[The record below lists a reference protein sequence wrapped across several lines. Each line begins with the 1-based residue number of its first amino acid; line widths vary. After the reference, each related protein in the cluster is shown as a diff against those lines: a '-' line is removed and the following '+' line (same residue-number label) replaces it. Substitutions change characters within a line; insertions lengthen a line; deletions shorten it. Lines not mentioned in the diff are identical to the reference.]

1 MQNIITVND
10 FNGKFVISEAYRPI
24 AQALVNKYSELE
36 HINVDNILFIENTE
50 TRKKKNNSL
59 VFAQISLMQ
68 EKWKDIIYQITEQ
81 NYTHILEIFKLNV
94 LMMSR
99 EQIIALIYHELR
111 HIGKDGSI
119 INHDIEDW
127 TNMVEKLGVDW
138 SKYEADIP
146 NILKVDWDSIEGPA
160 NLFPAETI
168 LRVVK

>member
-81 NYTHILEIFKLNV
+81 NYTHILEIFKLNT

-127 TNMVEKLGVDW
+127 ANMIEKLGVDW

-146 NILKVDWDSIEGPA
+146 NILQVDWESIEGPTT
-160 NLFPAETI
+160 LFSTEVT